1 MAAAGA
7 SSRTAGREVLSA
19 DEIAAFRR
27 DGLIVPRATLSAGEL
42 SHLQDLIA
50 EMDRL
55 NPGLLDK
62 PVVSPHAPGTAR
74 GDSSAWMQFS
84 TQPFILDLVEQL
96 VGPDIVLWG
105 AALFYKRAHKAPL
118 TVWHRDADFH
128 PIKPNE
134 ALIIWV
140 AAFDSVVE
148 NGCLRFIPG
157 SHTARERGPYVS
169 PSDENFTDGEAL
181 SEESFDADLAR
192 DVEVT
197 AGQMVVFDAHL
208 IHGARPNQGTKPRAG
223 YALRFMP
230 AYAHYDQDWA
240 AREPKRF
247 APNAAQRPLYLV
259 RGIDRCGLN
268 ILS

>member
-1 MAAAGA
+1 MAVTEP
-7 SSRTAGREVLSA
+7 SSGKAGREVLAA
-19 DEIAAFRR
+19 DEIAAFKR
-27 DGLIVPRATLSAGEL
+27 DGLIVPRVTLSVAQL
-42 SHLQDLIA
+42 AHLQELIA
-50 EMDRL
+50 DMDRL
-55 NPGLLDK
+55 NPGLLDR
-62 PVVSPHAPGTAR
+62 PVVSPHAPGTVR

-96 VGPDIVLWG
+96 LGPDIVLWG

-140 AAFDSVVE
+140 AAFDSVIE

-157 SHTARERGPYVS
+157 SHTSRERARYVS
-169 PSDENFTDGEAL
+169 PNDENFTDGMALAEEA
-181 SEESFDADLAR
+181 FDASLAR
-192 DVEVT
+192 DVEVA
-197 AGQMVVFDAHL
+197 AGEMVVFDAHL
-208 IHGARPNQGTKPRAG
+208 IHGARPNEGTRPRAG

-240 AREPKRF
+240 AREPQRF

-259 RGIDRCGLN
+259 RGVDRCGLN
-268 ILS
+268 VLS

>member
-1 MAAAGA
+1 MAAAA
-7 SSRTAGREVLSA
+7 PSSKTKHREVLSA
-19 DEIAAFRR
+19 GEIAAFRR
-27 DGLIVPRATLSAGEL
+27 DGLIVPEAMLSSKQL
-42 SHLQDLIA
+42 SHLQGLIDD
-50 EMDRL
+50 MDRL

-62 PVVSPHAPGTAR
+62 PVVSPHAPGTAK
-74 GDSSAWMQFS
+74 GDNAAWMAFS
-84 TQPFILDLVEQL
+84 TQPLVLDLVEQL
-96 VGPDIVLWG
+96 MGPDIVMWG
-105 AALFYKRAHKAPL
+105 AALFYKRAQKAPM

-140 AAFDSVVE
+140 AAFDSVIE

-157 SHTARERGPYVS
+157 SHTAREASRYVS
-169 PSDENFTDGEAL
+169 PTDENFTDGMALADEA
-181 SEESFDADLAR
+181 FDASLAR
-192 DVEVT
+192 DVEVR

-240 AREPKRF
+240 AREPERF
-247 APNAAQRPLYLV
+247 APSAAQRPLFLV
-259 RGIDRCGLN
+259 RGVDRCGLN

>member
-1 MAAAGA
+1 MAATAP
-7 SSRTAGREVLSA
+7 SSKTETRQVLSP
-19 DEIAAFRR
+19 DEVAAFRR
-27 DGLIVPRATLSAGEL
+27 DGLIVPKAALAPLQL
-42 SHLQDLIA
+42 SHLQGLIDD
-50 EMDRL
+50 MDRL

-62 PVVSPHAPGTAR
+62 PVVSPHAPGAAK
-74 GDSSAWMQFS
+74 GDSAAWMAFS
-84 TQPFILDLVEQL
+84 TQPLVLDLVEQL
-96 VGPDIVLWG
+96 MGPDIVMWG
-105 AALFYKRAHKAPL
+105 AALFYKRAQKAPL

-140 AAFDSVVE
+140 AAFDSVIE

-157 SHTARERGPYVS
+157 SHTSRGDSRYVS
-169 PSDENFTDGEAL
+169 PTGENFTDGMAL
-181 SEESFDADLAR
+181 SEEAFDAGQAR
-192 DVEVT
+192 DVEVM
-197 AGQMVVFDAHL
+197 AGQMVVLDAHQ

-240 AREPKRF
+240 AREPGRF
-247 APNAAQRPLYLV
+247 APNAAERPLFLV
-259 RGIDRCGLN
+259 RGVDRSGLN